1 MRLWDALVFMSST
14 VIIIPTRLQ
23 AKRLPEKPLKLIKQ
37 KEMILHVYDL
47 AVKSGVGDVLVATPD
62 KIISELIIRNGGKS
76 FVSEEVHENGSSRVF
91 EAFKKFYSS
100 KPEIVINLQGDM
112 PNLNPKDII
121 KLKDYL
127 KRKKCDVGTLASI
140 LEDQE
145 EIHDKNVVKV
155 ITKKNIENSDFCEA
169 FDFRRD
175 AIDKATKYV

>member
-1 MRLWDALVFMSST
+1 MFR
-14 VIIIPTRLQ
+14 P
-23 AKRLPEKPLKLIKQ
+23 P
-37 KEMILHVYDL
+37 
-47 AVKSGVGDVLVATPD
+47 
-62 KIISELIIRNGGKS
+62 ISELIIRNGGKS

-155 ITKKNIENSDFCEA
+155 ITKK
-169 FDFRRD
+169 
-175 AIDKATKYV
+175 KY